1 MGKKILRALKII
13 GVILVILAVLGGL
26 FILLC
31 EWPVYQEI

>member
-13 GVILVILAVLGGL
+13 AVIILILAVLAGL

-31 EWPVYQEI
+31 EWPVYQEL